1 MKREPITV
9 AYVRVSS
16 RAQDYKTQAAAIE
29 QAARAR
35 KDKIALWYEE
45 KASASKTTDRP
56 ALNKLR
62 EAARAGL
69 ITKLYVFR
77 LDRLARSGIRAMF
90 EVLEDFKRHGVEV
103 VTLADGFDVNGPA
116 AEIVL
121 AVLAWAAQ
129 METLAMRERVSAA
142 RERVE
147 AAGGRW
153 GRPSRVDDAC
163 MERLRLRREAG
174 WTIRQI
180 AAYESLTPSV
190 VGRALFRWLPPAK
203 RVPKTIAKRGPKTT
217 GKAKGGARA
226 RALS

>member
-1 MKREPITV
+1 MPRTTRRRQRRSSKPRELG
-9 AYVRVSS
+9 
-16 RAQDYKTQAAAIE
+16 
-29 QAARAR
+29 

-153 GRPSRVDDAC
+153 GRPSTIDRC
-163 MERLRLRREAG
+163 MHGATAHAARGGRDHPA
-174 WTIRQI
+174 I
-180 AAYESLTPSV
+180 AACEGLTPSV
-190 VGRALFRWLPPAK
+190 VGRALLGWTPASQAC
-203 RVPKTIAKRGPKTT
+203 PENDCET
-217 GKAKGGARA
+217 GSENDGKNEGWRSSSSAVLVAY
-226 RALS
+226 